1 MNKYIESYKIIICS
15 ITNNMIFVY
24 TALMSIF
31 GDNKMWIPEYVL
43 ILITQRSQLQNLFD
57 IEN

>member
-1 MNKYIESYKIIICS
+1 
-15 ITNNMIFVY
+15 MIFVY

-31 GDNKMWIPEYVL
+31 GDNKMWIAEYVL

>member
-1 MNKYIESYKIIICS
+1 
-15 ITNNMIFVY
+15 MIFVY

-57 IEN
+57 SEN

>member
-1 MNKYIESYKIIICS
+1 
-15 ITNNMIFVY
+15 MIFVY
-24 TALMSIF
+24 TALMNIF

-43 ILITQRSQLQNLFD
+43 ILITQSSQLQNLFD